1 MEPLINNLE
10 EIYEELITSLEE
22 IRVAHC
28 YVLNSGRRVCLECHQ
43 IWPCRTA
50 VAVIRS
56 STAAVVHMN
65 AKLAHIQSR
74 LGKTELVL
82 QKIDKHFSA
91 MKTELSEQ
99 VISLTHKLCLADGIQ
114 VSGYINA
121 SDQFEFQVRKVT
133 DDETSFPLWSLIISK
148 HLGVRIYSPEQN
160 SDADKFFENLLNLIY
175 AQRDVPELVE
185 WWKKLTEGSGCYV
198 TSMLPNDND
207 KSCQFIIELCHAT
220 AEFCDDKWVS
230 IHDFS

>member
-22 IRVAHC
+22 IRIAHGS
-28 YVLNSGRRVCLECHQ
+28 VLNSGRRVCLECHQ

-56 STAAVVHMN
+56 STAAVLHMN
-65 AKLAHIQSR
+65 TKFADIQSR
-74 LGKTELVL
+74 LGNTELVL

-91 MKTELSEQ
+91 KKTELSEQ
-99 VISLTHKLCLADGIQ
+99 VVSLTHKLCLADGIE
-114 VSGYINA
+114 VSGCIND
-121 SDQFEFQVRKVT
+121 SDLYEFRVRKVT
-133 DDETSFPLWSLIISK
+133 DDETSFPLWSLIIGNRLS
-148 HLGVRIYSPEQN
+148 VRIYSPEQN
-160 SDADKFFENLLNLIY
+160 SDKFFENLLSLIF